1 MEVTTSAGS
10 TPTIQG
16 RPGRF
21 SDHAGAAPACCGTMR
36 SRSPSLRD
44 DDCRRV
50 SFSASGGGAA
60 ATVWASAQE
69 APAQPGAW
77 SAQALLG
84 RIDSDTWPG
93 FKGWGAWVSAVP
105 PVDRVRHG
113 DRLSGARRDGLPV
126 GRGRQS
132 SRTARVGRGG
142 AGEDGGPSPGAP
154 TSTCRPRLASAEGAG
169 AELQEAPSVESSQLA
184 GSGEATL
191 AARGRRLFAEPA
203 CSGSLAMSD

>member
-21 SDHAGAAPACCGTMR
+21 SDHAGAAPACCGTMC

-60 ATVWASAQE
+60 ATVEASAQE

-77 SAQALLG
+77 SG
-84 RIDSDTWPG
+84 RGTPRPDRRRHMAGLQGMGRVGERGPARRSRPPWGSACPG
-93 FKGWGAWVSAVP
+93 HAGMACPSEGGDNRLERHASAAAARAGMAVP
-105 PVDRVRHG
+105 VPGPPRRRVAQGWR
-113 DRLSGARRDGLPV
+113 
-126 GRGRQS
+126 
-132 SRTARVGRGG
+132 RGG
-142 AGEDGGPSPGAP
+142 CRGGTPGCP
-154 TSTCRPRLASAEGAG
+154 PNHDF
-169 AELQEAPSVESSQLA
+169 
-184 GSGEATL
+184 
-191 AARGRRLFAEPA
+191 RR
-203 CSGSLAMSD
+203 